1 MVNNLSVSIAKI
13 FPKSFRHH
21 IAHEI
26 KYAGFY
32 QHPDTW
38 ITRVFVSDI
47 LFATV
52 VTYFTYWL
60 LPFFNEYP
68 FVEFMVLLAIGFSLP
83 YSVLVLLSDKRTTEM
98 ETSFPDALRLI
109 ASNIRA
115 GFTPERALWNSIRPE
130 FGILAEELHKA
141 AVSTMAGAS
150 LVDAL
155 RLLAS
160 RTKSRMI
167 KRNLA
172 LIIEGMQS
180 GGELSE
186 LLDRTSEDLR
196 EKAILFGEMQ
206 SMLRMYV
213 LFIMFATIVG
223 APLLYA
229 ASGFFVELNSRM
241 AGLIGPEI
249 SQAAA
254 VTGGPISISVGGFYI
269 PSQELDFFM
278 SVNILITS
286 IGASLVIGEL
296 NYGRG
301 IRGLRYLPI
310 FSTAGLVIYFVVKFI
325 VTTTFFGI
333 MGF

>member
-1 MVNNLSVSIAKI
+1 MVNKFDVAIAKL
-13 FPKSFRHH
+13 FPKSFRRHV
-21 IAHEI
+21 AHEI

-38 ITRVFVSDI
+38 LARVFMSDL
-47 LFATV
+47 LFASV
-52 VTYFTYWL
+52 LTYFTYWL

-68 FVEFMVLLAIGFSLP
+68 LAEFAILLAVGFSLP
-83 YSVLVLLSDKRTTEM
+83 YSVLVLISDKRTTEM
-98 ETSFPDALRLI
+98 EKSFPDALRLI

-130 FGILAEELHKA
+130 FGILAEELHRA

-155 RLLAS
+155 QLLS
-160 RTKSRMI
+160 DRTKSKMI

-172 LIIEGMQS
+172 LVIEGMQS

-196 EKAILFGEMQ
+196 EKALLFGEMQ

-213 LFIMFATIVG
+213 LFIIFATIIG

-229 ASGFFVELNSRM
+229 TSGFFVELNSRISGM
-241 AGLIGPEI
+241 IGPEI
-249 SQAAA
+249 TEAAA
-254 VTGGPISISVGGFYI
+254 VTGGPITISVGGFYI

-278 SVNILITS
+278 SMNILITS
-286 IGASLVIGEL
+286 IGAALVIGEL
-296 NYGRG
+296 NHGKG

-310 FSTAGLVIYFVVKFI
+310 FSVVGLTVYFVVKFL
-325 VTTTFFGI
+325 VMTTFFGL